1 GISGTNAHLILEQ
14 APTTTDTPSDADAPA
29 DTDAG
34 TVAPTDTTPEH
45 TGEVTDGPSVWL
57 VSGKSADAL
66 TAQAAQLHAF
76 ATDHPDVDTR
86 DIAHALA
93 TTRTT
98 FEHRAAVIAHD
109 RTDLLDALTALQ
121 DGRPSPHLVTGPTDH
136 HSRVPG

>member
-29 DTDAG
+29 DTDADTG
-34 TVAPTDTTPEH
+34 TAADTVV
-45 TGEVTDGPSVWL
+45 GGPHVWL

-76 ATDHPDVDTR
+76 ATARPDVDTR

-98 FEHRAAVIAHD
+98 FEHRAAVIAHE

-121 DGRPSPHLVTGPTDH
+121 DGRPS
-136 HSRVPG
+136 